1 MCKHCWACFYAKRLN
16 LVQQI
21 DKKLPICQSKKWEM
35 ITPIISKLIADQY
48 KNESI
53 ITLNELEKADIEAEQ
68 YKRQSWTEDA
78 YDY

>member
-1 MCKHCWACFYAKRLN
+1 
-16 LVQQI
+16 
-21 DKKLPICQSKKWEM
+21 M

-53 ITLNELEKADIEAEQ
+53 ITLNELEKADIDAEQ

>member
-1 MCKHCWACFYAKRLN
+1 
-16 LVQQI
+16 
-21 DKKLPICQSKKWEM
+21 M

-68 YKRQSWTEDA
+68 YKRQSWTEDDH
-78 YDY
+78 DY

>member
-1 MCKHCWACFYAKRLN
+1 MFLCKKAQSG
-16 LVQQI
+16 QQI

-68 YKRQSWTEDA
+68 YKRQSWTEDV

>member
-35 ITPIISKLIADQY
+35 ITPIISKLIVDQY

-53 ITLNELEKADIEAEQ
+53 ITLNELEKADIDAEQ